1 EGAPIRVADYRVQ
14 TIALGDDCTLLAL
27 DGEVVVDYSLRA
39 KRELNVKNLIVAG
52 YSNGITAYI
61 PSRRVLLEGGY
72 EGGESRIYFG
82 LPAPFTEDVEE
93 RIFGAMKRGVK
104 AVAK

>member
-1 EGAPIRVADYRVQ
+1 M
-14 TIALGDDCTLLAL
+14 LLAL

-39 KRELNVKNLIVAG
+39 KRELGVKNLIVAG

-61 PSRRVLLEGGY
+61 PSRRVLDEGGY

-82 LPAPFTEDVEE
+82 LPTPFAQDVED
-93 RIFGAMKRGVK
+93 RIFTAMKRGVD
-104 AVAK
+104 AVK